1 MITVK
6 WKALASTILVL
17 GVAVV
22 GFGAASRATAQ
33 GATPIATPIVGASQV
48 SVAIRDVNGADV
60 GTATFT
66 EGDDGVVTV
75 EIEVQDLPAGDHGI
89 HVHETGV
96 CDPSGDQPFSSAGAH
111 FNPAGTQHGGPPTI
125 TASPEAIATGH
136 AGDLGNIT
144 VGADGTGTATVE
156 TDRFTLSLGPTS
168 LQDADGSALVIHAD
182 PDDLMTDPSGNSGAR
197 IACGV
202 VFPPTEATPVAQA

>member
-1 MITVK
+1 MMTVK
-6 WKALASTILVL
+6 WKALTSTILVL
-17 GVAVV
+17 GVAVL
-22 GFGAASRATAQ
+22 GFGAASRVTAQ
-33 GATPIATPIVGASQV
+33 DATPIATPIVGASQV
-48 SVAIRDVNGADV
+48 SVAIRDVNGLDV
-60 GTATFT
+60 GTATFI

-125 TASPEAIATGH
+125 TASPEATATGH

-144 VGADGTGTATVE
+144 VGTDGTGTATVK
-156 TDRFTLSLGPTS
+156 TDRFTLSIGPTS

-182 PDDLMTDPSGNSGAR
+182 PDDLTTDPSGNSGAR

-202 VFPPTEATPVAQA
+202 VFPPSEATPVA